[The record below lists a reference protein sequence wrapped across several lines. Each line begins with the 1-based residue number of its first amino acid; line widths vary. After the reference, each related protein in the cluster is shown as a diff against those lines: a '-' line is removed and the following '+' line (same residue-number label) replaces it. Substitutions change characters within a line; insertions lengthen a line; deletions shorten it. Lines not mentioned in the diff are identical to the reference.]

1 MELLFVYIYCLL
13 SLFTLIRGH
22 ILRLEM
28 PKEVGEL
35 REIDQESTFC
45 ASFSL
50 PSYPIY
56 VTKIEPF
63 VTEDTNHLTL
73 VGLEKGHKGQN
84 LTKCRTLKANSSN
97 SWQMGGKERTD
108 TLFVTSG
115 EKKGV
120 VPYDQAPFSGLIC

>member
-1 MELLFVYIYCLL
+1 
-13 SLFTLIRGH
+13 
-22 ILRLEM
+22 M
-28 PKEVGEL
+28 PSEVGEL

-63 VTEDTNHLTL
+63 VTEGTNHLTL
-73 VGLEKGHKGQN
+73 VGLEKDHKGQN

-97 SWQMGGKERTD
+97 SWQMGGKQRTD

-115 EKKGV
+115 GENKGV
-120 VPYDQAPFSGLIC
+120 VPIGLDLFYRLLICWFD

>member
-22 ILRLEM
+22 IWRLEM
-28 PKEVGEL
+28 PIEVGEL

-50 PSYPIY
+50 PYYPIY

-63 VTEDTNHLTL
+63 VKTNRSVFPNLRQLT
-73 VGLEKGHKGQN
+73 V
-84 LTKCRTLKANSSN
+84 
-97 SWQMGGKERTD
+97 
-108 TLFVTSG
+108 
-115 EKKGV
+115 KK
-120 VPYDQAPFSGLIC
+120 S